1 MYISL
6 FLPNIWVCVL
16 SSSLNNDIIK
26 LKKINQYLEIKEAI
40 KIYQDVSY
48 WKSSSQYDI
57 SIRKQILEKE
67 IINLIAYYKQKSL
80 LIKKNYYNN
89 IPTIIISKT
98 PELIFGLLIFFNIYV
113 SKLQPD
119 DAMKSVGSKIKPN
132 LEISMEMKL
141 LFQKYIM
148 SQ

>member
-16 SSSLNNDIIK
+16 TESLNNDIIK
-26 LKKINQYLEIKEAI
+26 LKKLNQYLEIKEAI
-40 KIYQDVSY
+40 KLYQDITY
-48 WKSSSQYDI
+48 WKKSSQYDI
-57 SIRKQILEKE
+57 TIRKQILEKE

-80 LIKKNYYNN
+80 LIKKNYFNN
-89 IPTIIISKT
+89 IPTIIITKT
-98 PELIFGLLIFFNIYV
+98 PELLFGLLIFYNIYI

-119 DAMKSVGSKIKPN
+119 DAMRSVSTKIKPN
-132 LEISMEMKL
+132 LEISMEMKV
-141 LFQKYIM
+141 LFQKYMI

>member
-16 SSSLNNDIIK
+16 TESLNNDIIK

-40 KIYQDVSY
+40 KLYQDITY
-48 WKSSSQYDI
+48 WKKSSQYDI
-57 SIRKQILEKE
+57 TIRKQILEKE

-80 LIKKNYYNN
+80 LIKKNYFNN
-89 IPTIIISKT
+89 IPTIIITKT
-98 PELIFGLLIFFNIYV
+98 PELLFGLLIFYNIYI

-119 DAMKSVGSKIKPN
+119 DAMRSISTKIKPN

-141 LFQKYIM
+141 LFQKYMI